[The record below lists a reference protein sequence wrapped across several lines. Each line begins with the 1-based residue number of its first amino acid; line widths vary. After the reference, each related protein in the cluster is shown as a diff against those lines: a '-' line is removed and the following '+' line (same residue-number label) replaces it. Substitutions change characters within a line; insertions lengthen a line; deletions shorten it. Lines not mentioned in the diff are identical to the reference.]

1 LLDTTCTGYAAKSR
15 HEEGEPLFYVV
26 QSPVANTKNG
36 ESLTERGNSFFCGEE
51 SPRFIGRDLAFRRPA
66 NPGPL
71 PW

>member
-1 LLDTTCTGYAAKSR
+1 
-15 HEEGEPLFYVV
+15 
-26 QSPVANTKNG
+26 VANTKNG